1 MTIQT
6 QSQNVHSSLRRR
18 ARRPRQLIE
27 HALLISGVVLLLA
40 PMVWFISIAFRPP
53 EESYQLV
60 PNSLTLAN
68 FPAML
73 DRVPAMGKYMLDSF
87 LVTGGTVLVTCVAAS
102 MGGFAF
108 ARIRFPG
115 REVIFW
121 FIVATLF
128 IPVTTAIAALY
139 LQLFE
144 MRLLDTHIGL
154 ILVYSA
160 WQLAMGLLIMR
171 GVFGAIPKDLEE
183 SARLDGASM
192 WQVLWRIYAPLAR
205 GGIII
210 VALITFVYSW
220 GEYLIAFTFA
230 GTDVVPMSL
239 AIQFFEPAPSDPNY
253 NFNVAVAAAL
263 VMFVPSILIYLIF
276 QRQFSRGIME
286 GALKG

>member
-1 MTIQT
+1 MTTQT
-6 QSQNVHSSLRRR
+6 QPRTGTASIRRPR
-18 ARRPRQLIE
+18 RRPRQVIE
-27 HALLISGVVLLLA
+27 HTLLIIGVIILVA
-40 PMVWFISIAFRPP
+40 PMVWFVSIAFRPP

-60 PNSLTLAN
+60 PESLTLAN

-87 LVTGGTVLVTCVAAS
+87 LITGGTVLVTCTATA

-108 ARIRFPG
+108 ARIKFPG
-115 REVIFW
+115 REIIFW
-121 FIVATLF
+121 MIVATLF
-128 IPVTTAIAALY
+128 IPITTAIAALY

-144 MRLLDTHIGL
+144 MGLLDTRIGL

-171 GVFGAIPKDLEE
+171 GIFGAIPKDLEE
-183 SARLDGASM
+183 SARIDGASM
-192 WQVLWRIYAPLAR
+192 WQVLWRIYAPLGR
-205 GGIII
+205 GGIVI

-220 GEYLIAFTFA
+220 GEYLIAFTFV

-239 AIQFFEPAPSDPNY
+239 AIQFFEPAPSDPTY

-263 VMFVPSILIYLIF
+263 VMFVPSIVIYLIF
-276 QRQFSRGIME
+276 QRQFSKGIME